1 MRSVHGPG
9 IPLRNVPELNRQ
21 ERIEKIRTLAHKGA
35 TEGER
40 AAARAAL
47 ERMGEPLEA
56 PRVRPGA
63 YFNPHFEPTRSYE
76 QAQRQSDEYV
86 KLTEEMFE
94 SVSEM
99 LDRFEV
105 EFARL
110 RKEGYSEEEAGK
122 LASEVIFRR
131 KEKW

>member
-1 MRSVHGPG
+1 MR
-9 IPLRNVPELNRQ
+9 
-21 ERIEKIRTLAHKGA
+21 T
-35 TEGER
+35 R
-40 AAARAAL
+40 AQPRASACAGAAL
-47 ERMGEPLEA
+47 ERIGEPLEA

-76 QAQRQSDEYV
+76 QAQRRYDEYV
-86 KLTEEMFE
+86 KIIDGIFE
-94 SVSEM
+94 NVSEM
-99 LDRFEV
+99 LDRFGV